1 MSVIAKSPPALLD
14 IPAIRAAY
22 PLPDVVGA
30 VVRLQRA
37 GSEWK
42 ACCPLHSDRTPS
54 FTIYSGGRR
63 FMCFGCGAEGDVL
76 DFVQALHNVTLPV
89 AAAML
94 CGGTVP
100 TVDLPALPLPEAVAD
115 RTEEVRGIWD
125 AAVPASG
132 TLAQTYLWGRGI
144 RIAMPDCLRF
154 TSLRYGRS
162 GREYPALVAA
172 VTDRAGELQGL
183 HRIYLA
189 DDGDGKADL
198 AKPKLSLG
206 RISGGAVK
214 LTPPAGV
221 LTLCE
226 GLEDAMS
233 VIQGCGT
240 GAWATTG
247 TAALGKVGLPLVTH
261 TVTLAGDND
270 DAGKAAVA
278 DAAAIYGARGLT
290 VRTMFP
296 PARFKDFNEYLQE
309 GETA

>member
-1 MSVIAKSPPALLD
+1 MSAIAKSRPALLD

-22 PLPDVVGA
+22 PLPGVVGA
-30 VVRLQRA
+30 VVKLQRA

-42 ACCPLHSDRTPS
+42 ACCPLHSDRSPS

-63 FMCFGCGAEGDVL
+63 FICFGCGAEGDVL
-76 DFVQALHNVTLPV
+76 DFIQALHGVTLPI

-94 CGGTVP
+94 CGGDLP
-100 TVDLPALPLPEAVAD
+100 TVELPALPPANDAGD
-115 RTEEVRGIWD
+115 RLDEVRAIWE
-125 AAVPASG
+125 AARPASG

-154 TSLRYGRS
+154 ASLRYGRS
-162 GREYPALVAA
+162 GREYPVLVAA

-189 DDGDGKADL
+189 DDGDGKAEVP
-198 AKPKLSLG
+198 KPKLSLG
-206 RISGGAVK
+206 RITGGAVK
-214 LTPPAGV
+214 LSPPAGV

-261 TVTLAGDND
+261 TVILAGDND
-270 DAGKAAVA
+270 DAGRVAVAAAVA
-278 DAAAIYGARGLT
+278 SYASHGLT

-309 GETA
+309 GQTA